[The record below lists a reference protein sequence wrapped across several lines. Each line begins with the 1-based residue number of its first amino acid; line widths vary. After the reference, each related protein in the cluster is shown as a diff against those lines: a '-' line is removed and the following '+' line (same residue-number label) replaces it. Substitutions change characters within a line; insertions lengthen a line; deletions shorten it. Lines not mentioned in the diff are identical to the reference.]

1 MSRRDE
7 WKQVKD
13 SMFDQATK
21 AKTVEERETIPEV
34 ACGICKHFS
43 ENAYASDGRGSCKI
57 LKLGSNVMTD
67 PPVYVTQGDTG
78 MISFFNADARRCEHF
93 SRMSLIDKD
102 GFECADPAYR
112 RAHRQMEKL

>member
-13 SMFDQATK
+13 SMFEGATTTK
-21 AKTVEERETIPEV
+21 SVEERETVPV
-34 ACGICKHFS
+34 KACGVCTHFS
-43 ENAYASDGRGSCKI
+43 ENAYASDGRGSCKVLRI
-57 LKLGSNVMTD
+57 GSDITAE

-78 MISFFNADARRCEHF
+78 MISFFNRDASRCEHF
-93 SRMSLIDKD
+93 TKMALIDKD
-102 GFECADPAYR
+102 GYECADPAYR